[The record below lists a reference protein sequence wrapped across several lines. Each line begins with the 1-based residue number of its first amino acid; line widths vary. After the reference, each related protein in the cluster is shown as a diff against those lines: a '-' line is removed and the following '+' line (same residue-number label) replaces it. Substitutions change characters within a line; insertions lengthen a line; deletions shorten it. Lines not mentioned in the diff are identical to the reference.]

1 KLSDR
6 HVRRIA
12 DHELSHQPVAVE
24 EVAFNDLDSR
34 RARKRRPRLGRPP
47 GVEFDAEQTRRPH
60 TLPLNPPEHARDKL
74 AGPTTR
80 IEHEVTGTRP
90 SSGEQLPD
98 HAIHDVLRRGNE
110 S

>member
-1 KLSDR
+1 
-6 HVRRIA
+6 
-12 DHELSHQPVAVE
+12 
-24 EVAFNDLDSR
+24 
-34 RARKRRPRLGRPP
+34 
-47 GVEFDAEQTRRPH
+47 VEFDAEQTRRPH

-110 S
+110 SFHRTGAKRRQYGLKVVPRMGVLFGEGTMGEDAPK